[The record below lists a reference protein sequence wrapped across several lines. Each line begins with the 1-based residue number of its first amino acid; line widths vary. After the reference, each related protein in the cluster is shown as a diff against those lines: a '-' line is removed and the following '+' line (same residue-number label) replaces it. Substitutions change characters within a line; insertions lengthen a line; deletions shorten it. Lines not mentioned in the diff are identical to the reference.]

1 MVNSS
6 EFQFPSFSKLIL
18 NTRRGKFKCD
28 KERRKN
34 KSGKWSS
41 GCKDVSRE
49 EHERNLRLVAR
60 MKCLQRIRFDYS
72 IDTLFAYVQTSQSSE
87 VRRVQDF
94 LRAYDEIMC
103 HRIFSVP
110 VVARATDRFEPRWNV
125 PLGVE
130 RGFWV
135 VCRITRSHKTS
146 PEHNTAI
153 KKE

>member
-1 MVNSS
+1 
-6 EFQFPSFSKLIL
+6 
-18 NTRRGKFKCD
+18 
-28 KERRKN
+28 
-34 KSGKWSS
+34 
-41 GCKDVSRE
+41 
-49 EHERNLRLVAR
+49 

-103 HRIFSVP
+103 HRIFSVS

-153 KKE
+153 KKEWSKYLSNAISMDTAESFRRNNIPKAGPPVTRDMRYTKGAKYYN